1 MTKLR
6 PLNFESLEKASEEVS
21 ELLRSGYVRSG
32 NLSLGQICHHLTLLR
47 NPSIDGYPF
56 WLSLFAPLR
65 PVMRWWLLPK
75 LLDTDSQPRIRTI
88 NAFMPP
94 DDTDDA
100 VEVER
105 YQRSVDR
112 LMDHTAPFAPNPA
125 FGRVPRQTILQIHA
139 AHAAHHLRFLQPQ

>member
-1 MTKLR
+1 MSTLR
-6 PLNFESLEKASEEVS
+6 RLKFETLDEAAQEASRLLE
-21 ELLRSGYVRSG
+21 SGYVRSG
-32 NLSLGQICHHLTLLR
+32 NWSLGQICRHLTLVQ

-75 LLDTDSQPRIRTI
+75 LLDIDSQPRIRTI
-88 NAFMPP
+88 KAFMPP
-94 DDTDDA
+94 DDSDDTF
-100 VEVER
+100 EVDR
-105 YQRSVDR
+105 FHRSVDR
-112 LMDHTAPFAPNPA
+112 MMDHTAPFAPHPA

>member
-1 MTKLR
+1 MIKLR
-6 PLNFESLEKASEEVS
+6 PLNFESLEKASEEAS

-32 NLSLGQICHHLTLLR
+32 NWSLGQICHHLTLVQ

-65 PVMRWWLLPK
+65 PVMRRWLLPK
-75 LLDTDSQPRIRTI
+75 LLEIDSQPRIRTI
-88 NAFMPP
+88 KAFMPP
-94 DDTDDA
+94 DDSDDA
-100 VEVER
+100 FEVEN
-105 YQRSVDR
+105 YHRSVDR
-112 LMDHTAPFAPNPA
+112 MMDHTAPFAPHPA